1 MIPPAGGAPAV
12 IREPLIPVQQSP
24 PPLQEAPVQIMPPVR
39 LGGDTPQKSEP
50 RAAVSAVRSE
60 WHEFLRRTPTAKLE
74 MRFSAMFEKATSSC
88 QQLVSHELS
97 SILRPKSV
105 KLRGFNFDVFCSEL
119 TRELD
124 SIIDY
129 SSVKKDAPFGE
140 VARKVGIAVDE
151 QIHPVVDRLRTSS
164 AEESSANEKRR
175 ATLRAL
181 LSELDMLRAAFKSG
195 TDQII
200 QGLEGKRDRGI
211 SSHER
216 EVGKSRGCARRL
228 QQLSYQRAE
237 LEKQI
242 SQMKIDIDASLHSLR
257 TLESERQTFHDE
269 ELPSYLNGRS
279 RVDRVLTEIS
289 DLRHQISEEEGA
301 QIALVLEGVVG
312 ALAHDR
318 NQLTGDIHNCETAT
332 RHLTLAVADLRR
344 ARSTTARRTAQT
356 YRPPWTLGPS
366 AECT

>member
-1 MIPPAGGAPAV
+1 
-12 IREPLIPVQQSP
+12 
-24 PPLQEAPVQIMPPVR
+24 
-39 LGGDTPQKSEP
+39 
-50 RAAVSAVRSE
+50 
-60 WHEFLRRTPTAKLE
+60 
-74 MRFSAMFEKATSSC
+74 MFEKATSSC
-88 QQLVSHELS
+88 RKLVSHELS
-97 SILRPKSV
+97 SILRPNSV
-105 KLRGFNFDVFCSEL
+105 KLGGFNFDVFCSEL

-129 SSVKKDAPFGE
+129 SSVKRDAPPDE
-140 VARKVGIAVDE
+140 VARQVGIAVDE
-151 QIHPVVDRLRTSS
+151 QIRPVVDRLRTSS

-181 LSELDMLRAAFKSG
+181 LSELDVLRAAFKIG

-200 QGLEGKRDRGI
+200 QGLEGKRDRDI

-228 QQLSYQRAE
+228 QQLKYQRAE

-257 TLESERQTFHDE
+257 TLESERRTFHE
-269 ELPSYLNGRS
+269 EDLPSYLNGRS
-279 RVDRVLTEIS
+279 RVDHVLTEIN
-289 DLRHQISEEEGA
+289 DLRHQVSEEEGA

-318 NQLTGDIHNCETAT
+318 SQLKGDIHDCETAT
-332 RHLTLAVADLRR
+332 RHLALAVADLRP
-344 ARSTTARRTAQT
+344 ARSTAARRTAQR
-356 YRPPWTLGPS
+356 YRPRSTLGPS